1 VLLSLL
7 YQLTRA
13 LLGALTVICRR
24 EVSKDAELLVLRH
37 ENAVL
42 RRQITRVRYTSVD
55 RIWLAAVAHLIPCR
69 RWRKIFAVTPATVL
83 AWHRRLAARKWIT
96 ATGGH
101 PGRRPTPAPIKTL
114 IVCMAKDN
122 PGWGHRRI
130 QGELIRLGHPIA
142 DSTVWEILTAAGID
156 PAPRRAGP
164 TWRQFLTAQ
173 AKGIIA
179 CDFFTVDTIAL
190 RRLYVLVFIEH
201 GTRRLHVVGVTADP
215 TGAWVTQTAQ
225 NLAYDLG
232 ARLKDLR
239 FLIRNRDTK
248 FTAAFDA
255 VFTADN
261 LHIIKSPVQVPR
273 ANAICERLIGTLRQ
287 ELLDRLLV
295 LNHAH
300 LMKILHEYRSHYN
313 HHRPHQSRAQRPPD
327 IQANPPPPIPNLTD
341 HPVHRRPILSGLINE
356 YEYAA

>member
-1 VLLSLL
+1 MLLSLL

-42 RRQITRVRYTSVD
+42 RRQITRVRYTSAD
-55 RIWLAAVAHLIPCR
+55 RIWLAAVAHLIPR
-69 RWRKIFAVTPATVL
+69 HRWREIFAVTPATVL
-83 AWHRRLAARKWIT
+83 AWHRRLVAHTWDYRDRRP
-96 ATGGH
+96 
-101 PGRRPTPAPIKTL
+101 PGRRPTPVPTKTL
-114 IVCMAKDN
+114 IVRMAKDN

-130 QGELIRLGHPIA
+130 HGELIRLGHRIA
-142 DSTVWEILTAAGID
+142 ASTMWEILTAAGID

-173 AKGIIA
+173 ANGIIA

-201 GTRRLHVVGVTADP
+201 GTRRLHVAGVTANP
-215 TGAWVTQTAQ
+215 TGAWVTQAAR

-232 ARLKDLR
+232 ARLEELR
-239 FLIRNRDTK
+239 FLIRDRDTK

-261 LHIIKSPVQVPR
+261 LHIITSPVRAPR
-273 ANAICERLIGTLRQ
+273 ANAICERLIGTLRR

-313 HHRPHQSRAQRPPD
+313 RHRPHQSRAQRPPD
-327 IQANPPPPIPNLTD
+327 IQAHPPPIPNLAD
-341 HPVHRRPILSGLINE
+341 HPIHRRPILSGLINE
-356 YEYAA
+356 YECAA